1 MFASLLADDTR
12 VLHSHALSYC
22 GVWATCSCGLCGVIW
37 GISNAVFTNER
48 TMAIDEEAD
57 SAPSAAIEQN
67 KCVGVATATYDVWKR
82 TMDPN
87 NQSAHKLCSQPDCLV
102 DTDLHSGQI
111 NPVLPAKEA

>member
-1 MFASLLADDTR
+1 MFASPLADDTP
-12 VLHSHALSYC
+12 VLHSHAFSYC
-22 GVWATCSCGLCGVIW
+22 SGGLCGVIW

-87 NQSAHKLCSQPDCLV
+87 NQS
-102 DTDLHSGQI
+102 G
-111 NPVLPAKEA
+111 